1 MVQSHSAPS
10 RAATLLAGLW
20 VVLLTLLV
28 LISSGCTAAQQARAQ
43 CALDAVKVLP
53 DDPEQATVADARD
66 VIQRLKVC
74 RDGSPDGGGL

>member
-1 MVQSHSAPS
+1 MRS
-10 RAATLLAGLW
+10 
-20 VVLLTLLV
+20 LLV
-28 LISSGCTAAQQARAQ
+28 VAALLCSCTAAQRDRAQ